1 MLHIRMIE
9 RQRGEMKLRNKTI
22 KQAEKS
28 QTKPQLNSSVE
39 LNKWSL
45 REFIEFH

>member
-45 REFIEFH
+45 RESIEFH

>member
-1 MLHIRMIE
+1 MIE
-9 RQRGEMKLRNKTI
+9 RQRAEIKLRNKTI

-28 QTKPQLNSSVE
+28 QIKPQLNSSVQ

-45 REFIEFH
+45 RESIEFH